1 MNKETNFSTPP
12 KSQRVLNSTNSIIG
26 DLLKLAGQANIISFA
41 GGLPS
46 PKSFPIKEVEKA
58 TQTVMETEG
67 SLALQYS
74 STVGEKPLID
84 EIVKYLNAK
93 GVPTE
98 ADEIQIVSGSQQALD
113 LLGMAYID
121 EGSTIAVESPSYL
134 GAIQAF
140 DLYYPKY
147 IEIPTDEYGLNP
159 DLIGPEFKN
168 IRFAYVI
175 TTFQNPTGLTIS
187 VERRKKLAEK
197 ALEYDFWIIDD
208 NPYGELYYNHEPPLP
223 MRYFAPE
230 RTISLGTF
238 SKVLAPGFR
247 LGYVVGPKAA
257 IAPLTQLK
265 QAIDLNTSTFAQL
278 ITAQIMKDGLMT
290 KHLPAVREI
299 YKSQCEYMLKA
310 MDKYFPKDGVT
321 WTKPDGGMFIWVTLP
336 TSINT
341 DDLMKEAVARKVAF
355 VPGSAFYTP
364 GKEQYNSMRLS
375 FVTVPP
381 EKIEE
386 GIKNLGNLLKEK
398 LAVK

>member
-1 MNKETNFSTPP
+1 MNSETKNQTPP

-26 DLLKLAGQANIISFA
+26 DLLKLAGQADIISFA

-58 TQTVMETEG
+58 TQTVLEKEG
-67 SLALQYS
+67 ALALQYS

-84 EIVKYLNAK
+84 QIVKYINSK
-93 GVPTE
+93 GVPAQ

-121 EGSTIAVESPSYL
+121 KGSLVAVESPSYL

-140 DLYYPKY
+140 DLYEPKY
-147 IEIPTDEYGLNP
+147 IEIPTDEHGLNP

-175 TTFQNPTGLTIS
+175 TTFQNPTGLTLS

-197 ALEYDFWIIDD
+197 AREYDFWIIDD
-208 NPYGELYYNHEPPLP
+208 NPYGELYYDQEPPP
-223 MRYFAPE
+223 SMRLYAPE

-247 LGYVVGPKAA
+247 LGYVVGPKEA

-265 QAIDLNTSTFAQL
+265 QAVDLNTSTFTQL
-278 ITAQIMKDGLMT
+278 ITAQIMEDGLMT
-290 KHLPAVREI
+290 THLPAVREI
-299 YKSQCEYMLKA
+299 YKTQCEYMLKA
-310 MDKYFPKDGVT
+310 MDQYFPKEGVT

-336 TSINT
+336 ESINT
-341 DDLMKEAVARKVAF
+341 DELMKEAVARKVAF
-355 VPGSAFYTP
+355 VPGSAFYTV
-364 GKEQYNSMRLS
+364 GQEKYNSMRLS

-381 EKIEE
+381 AKIEE
-386 GIKNLGNLLKEK
+386 GIKTLGELLKEK
-398 LAVK
+398 LGQ